1 MNVLEKRIDGA
12 CYFLALAEAHST
24 DIRDI
29 ADLQYTA
36 YRIEAQARNFEKAT
50 EKIHH
55 YIYLTDSLTR
65 SNMQFSAGMV
75 ERDYFKERSNFAEY
89 RMKNRTIWEIAV
101 ASVIFLIL
109 GVAYYII
116 RQRLRLQRERTD
128 HYLLLAEEANSQYK
142 TLTEHMEGQR
152 NAENHLKGLIA
163 SRFDV
168 IDKLGKTYY
177 ERENTASQQAAMFH
191 EVKQIITDF
200 AENNELLQELELIV
214 NTCHDN
220 AMEKLRND
228 FPAMKE
234 ADIRLLCYIFVGF
247 SPQVISLFMK
257 DTVANVYARKSRL
270 KSRIKSAET
279 ANKELFLALFG

>member
-1 MNVLEKRIDGA
+1 
-12 CYFLALAEAHST
+12 
-24 DIRDI
+24 
-29 ADLQYTA
+29 
-36 YRIEAQARNFEKAT
+36 
-50 EKIHH
+50 
-55 YIYLTDSLTR
+55 
-65 SNMQFSAGMV
+65 MQFSAGMV
-75 ERDYFKERSNFAEY
+75 ERDYFKERSKFAEY

-101 ASVIFLIL
+101 ATVILLII

-128 HYLLLAEEANSQYK
+128 RYLLLAEEANSQYK
-142 TLTEHMEGQR
+142 TLTEYMEGQQ
-152 NAENHLKGLIA
+152 NAENHLKGLVA
-163 SRFDV
+163 SRFDI

-200 AENNELLQELELIV
+200 AENNEMLQELELIV

-270 KSRIKSAET
+270 KSRIKSAEST
-279 ANKELFLALFG
+279 NKDLFLALFG